1 MAEHPVAKT
10 LRGLA
15 DALSGAPPR
24 LKIAF
29 TALGS
34 EFSTDV
40 LLSAAEQVADRLLPV
55 IIGPKPIPGFPG
67 IRRMNWRRRIESWS
81 NC

>member
-29 TALGS
+29 TALEVS
-34 EFSTDV
+34 FPPMYY
-40 LLSAAEQVADRLLPV
+40 SAQLNR
-55 IIGPKPIPGFPG
+55 
-67 IRRMNWRRRIESWS
+67 
-81 NC
+81 